1 MSRPSLSLVV
11 VAFNMERELPR
22 TLLSLSPPLQK
33 WLDGLDYEV
42 VLVDNG
48 SDRPIVA
55 PGGRIRVIR
64 LDDAP
69 SSPARAVNL
78 GLDAARGQLVG
89 VMVDGA
95 RIASPGMVRHAALA
109 WRLHPRP
116 VIATLGFHLGPD
128 VQMRSVHQGYD
139 QAQEDTLLESVG
151 WQEDPYRLFRISVFA
166 ASSAGGWFAPLAE
179 SNALFMTR
187 QMWSEL
193 GGYDERF
200 RSPGGGL
207 VNLDTY
213 ARACDLPD
221 SQVIVLLGEAT
232 FHQVHGGVATN
243 ALVSPGEGFNAEY
256 REIRG
261 RQFRTPDP
269 DRIYLGRLPADVMP
283 SIRRSVTGA

>member
-1 MSRPSLSLVV
+1 MERPSLSLVV

-55 PGGRIRVIR
+55 PGGRTRVIR

-151 WQEDPYRLFRISVFA
+151 WQEDPYRLFRISAFA

-261 RQFRTPDP
+261 RHFRAPDP
-269 DRIYLGRLPADVMP
+269 DRIYLGRLPAEVIP
-283 SIRRSVTGA
+283 SIRHSVTGA